1 MACLRRAV
9 QALGRAFL
17 APAPPAPAPAAA
29 PGGGDHEGSPATQAA
44 LPGADDV
51 LPLLILAVKDANPPA
66 LHSQVKYLHTYLAR
80 AELASEPGYLLTQ
93 LASAVSF
100 LEHVD
105 AAALTIAPGEYDRA
119 LAACKKAS
127 AAAAAAAAAA
137 VSQEAVAAGVGKNRG
152 ARGVG
157 DGRRPPEDRVVGKP
171 EAAGSATGSGATR
184 SVMDVYRRLTA
195 PMK

>member
-1 MACLRRAV
+1 
-9 QALGRAFL
+9 
-17 APAPPAPAPAAA
+17 
-29 PGGGDHEGSPATQAA
+29 

-127 AAAAAAAAAA
+127 AAAAAA
-137 VSQEAVAAGVGKNRG
+137 VSQGAVAAGVGKNRG

-157 DGRRPPEDRVVGKP
+157 DERRPPEDRVVGKP

-184 SVMDVYRRLTA
+184 SVLDVYRRLTA

>member
-1 MACLRRAV
+1 VTQVACLRRAV

-29 PGGGDHEGSPATQAA
+29 PGDSEKEGSPATQAA

-127 AAAAAAAAAA
+127 AAAAAA
-137 VSQEAVAAGVGKNRG
+137 VSQGTVAAGDKKGG
-152 ARGVG
+152 AMGVG
-157 DGRRPPEDRVVGKP
+157 DERRPPEDRVVGKP

-184 SVMDVYRRLTA
+184 SVLEVYRRLTA
-195 PMK
+195 PTK

>member
-1 MACLRRAV
+1 
-9 QALGRAFL
+9 
-17 APAPPAPAPAAA
+17 
-29 PGGGDHEGSPATQAA
+29 

-105 AAALTIAPGEYDRA
+105 AAALTIAPGEDDRA

-127 AAAAAAAAAA
+127 AAAAAAAAAAA

-152 ARGVG
+152 ARG